1 MAENF
6 SRARAVIDLGAI
18 AHNASELQRRA
29 GDATLMAVVKADA
42 YGHGAVPVSQR
53 LRESGVGWLGVA
65 LPSEALALRAAGD
78 QGNLLC
84 WLWLPGD
91 PDIRACV
98 EQVVDIGV
106 GSLSAL
112 DYVIE
117 LTESLGTRARVHLK
131 ADTGLSRNGITPQ
144 DWDRAVTAA
153 VSAPRIE
160 LVGVWSHLAS
170 ADEPTLAT
178 TADQIA
184 VFQGMVGVAGARGAK
199 PEFVHLANT
208 AGILVHPASHFTMVR
223 SGIGI
228 YGVSP
233 GDGIGAPE
241 QFGLRAA
248 MSIEARLAHVK
259 TIPAGAGVGYNHMWV
274 AEAPTRIGLVPMGYA
289 DGLPR
294 PTAGVHVVINGVARP
309 VLGRIAMDQCV
320 VDLGDVPAEL
330 GDHVQVLGH
339 AAMDAQELG
348 SAAGTIGYEIVT
360 RIGSRLPRHYVG

>member
-1 MAENF
+1 MSENF
-6 SRARAVIDLGAI
+6 WRARAVIDLAAI
-18 AHNASELQRRA
+18 AGNASELQRRA

-42 YGHGAVPVSQR
+42 YGHGAVPASRR

-91 PDIRACV
+91 PDVGACL
-98 EQVVDIGV
+98 EQGVDIGV
-106 GSLSAL
+106 GSLEAL
-112 DYVIE
+112 DYVIKVTGA
-117 LTESLGTRARVHLK
+117 LDTYARVHLK
-131 ADTGLSRNGITPQ
+131 ADTGLSRNGISPH
-144 DWDRAVTAA
+144 DWERAVTVAMA
-153 VSAPRIE
+153 APRVE

-170 ADEPTLAT
+170 ADEPTVAT
-178 TADQIA
+178 TADQVE
-184 VFQGMVGVAGARGAK
+184 VFEAMVGVARALGAD
-199 PEFVHLANT
+199 PQFVHLANT
-208 AGILVHPASHFTMVR
+208 AGILAHPASRFTMVR

-241 QFGLRAA
+241 NFGLRAA

-259 TIPAGAGVGYNHMWV
+259 TIPAGAGVGYNHIWV
-274 AEAPTRIGLVPMGYA
+274 AEVPTRVGLVPMGYA

-294 PTAGVHVVINGVARP
+294 SAAGMQVVINGDVRP
-309 VLGRIAMDQCV
+309 IIGRVAMDQCV
-320 VDLGDVPAEL
+320 VDLGDVPADI

-339 AAMDAQELG
+339 AAMNAQELG
-348 SAAGTIGYEIVT
+348 RVAGTIGYEVVT